1 MKDGFKQ
8 LYEAGQTQILSLKLA
23 ADLETPISAG
33 LKLGIGRAPYG
44 FLLESA
50 EDGERRGRYSIIGLA
65 PDLIW
70 RVREGR
76 VEINEQ
82 AQHDPNALT
91 IDARPPLDSLR
102 ALISRA
108 AFDLPSHL
116 PAVSAG
122 LFGYIGYDIA
132 RCVERLPDP
141 PPDRLHLP
149 DSIFIRPSRM
159 VLFDNLKDQITLL
172 SLVRPQSGVAARDA
186 NEQGQRA
193 LDEMKQAL
201 SQALIYPSTP
211 ANKIDIKTDSN
222 TKKPCFIK
230 MVRRV
235 IDYINEGDI
244 YQAVV
249 SQRFETPFSLPS
261 FALYRSLRRV
271 NPSPYLFFMNFG
283 DFDVVGSSPEILV
296 RCEDNQVTIR
306 PIAGTAPRT
315 GNAQKDQQASQD
327 LLADPKERA
336 EHLMLLDLARNDVG
350 RVAEIGTIKVSEK
363 FSLQWTSH
371 LIHIV
376 SNVDGQLKKNCDA
389 LDALM
394 AGFPAGT
401 VSGAPKIRAMEI
413 IADLEKEKRS
423 VYAGALGY
431 FSANGNMDSCITLRT
446 AVIKN
451 ETLYVQ
457 AGGGIVADS
466 DPELE
471 YQESVNKAKALHRAA
486 ELAYQFAPLPEAVK

>member
-1 MKDGFKQ
+1 MKDEFKR
-8 LYEAGQTQILSLKLA
+8 LYEAGQTQILGLDLA

-33 LKLGIGRAPYG
+33 LKLGIGRQPYG

-50 EDGERRGRYSIIGLA
+50 EDGERRGRYSVIGLA

-70 RVREGR
+70 RVRDGR
-76 VEINEQ
+76 VEINER
-82 AQHDPNALT
+82 ALIDLSTFT
-91 IDARPPLDSLR
+91 IDPQPPLDSLR
-102 ALISRA
+102 DLIARTK
-108 AFDLPSHL
+108 FDLPPDL

-122 LFGYIGYDIA
+122 LFGYMGYDMA
-132 RCVERLPDP
+132 QHAEQLPKP
-141 PPDRLHLP
+141 PPDQLHLP
-149 DSIFIRPSRM
+149 DSIFIRPSRI

-172 SLVRPQSGVAARDA
+172 ALVRAQERVAAHDA
-186 NEQGQRA
+186 YQQGQLA
-193 LDEMKQAL
+193 LEDMKQAL
-201 SQALIYPSTP
+201 SRALIYPSAS
-211 ANKIDIKTDSN
+211 ANNIEVKPVSN
-222 TKKPCFIK
+222 TEKPRFIN

-235 IDYINEGDI
+235 IDYINAGDV
-244 YQAVV
+244 YQATI
-249 SQRFETPFSLPS
+249 SQRFETPFPLPS
-261 FALYRSLRRV
+261 FALYRALRRV
-271 NPSPYLFFMNFG
+271 NPSPYLFFMNFEN
-283 DFDVVGSSPEILV
+283 FDVVGSSPEILV
-296 RCEDNQVTIR
+296 RCEDGQITIR
-306 PIAGTAPRT
+306 PIAGTAPKT
-315 GNAQKDQQASQD
+315 GDPQKDEQASQD

-350 RVAEIGTIKVSEK
+350 RAAEIGTVKVTEE

-376 SNVDGQLKKNCDA
+376 SNVDGRLRKDHDA

-401 VSGAPKIRAMEI
+401 VAGAPKIRAMEI
-413 IADLEKEKRS
+413 IAELEKEKRS

-446 AVIKN
+446 AVVKDG
-451 ETLYVQ
+451 TLYVQ

-466 DPELE
+466 VPERE

-486 ELAYQFAPLPEAVK
+486 ELAHQFAPLPEAVR